1 MGRTKTVDRRRVII
15 TGVGYKESAPARKL
29 DDIFASKRVK
39 PNIGASVALS
49 AAIAG
54 NAVVLIA
61 RTAAKLERVK
71 AAIAARLPKAVIA
84 CEPTDVLDPRAV
96 LKLVGNIPHDLEI
109 DLVQCAGVSAGSFR
123 TEGDNVFFP
132 IEETSLEMPSIE
144 FESVVRSLL
153 VLVQSFLPRLKSQK
167 RSTLV
172 VVASMS
178 GIRAFPFGFSHCA
191 AKGGL
196 HQAIRSLSLELS
208 RFGVRVC
215 EVNPGIV
222 DTGLYDSPEVDT
234 VVRRISRSFDYDYAQ
249 GKLPAMEALAV
260 ADAVVLCLQSK
271 SHILSINMVADGQ
284 FPHHGA

>member
-1 MGRTKTVDRRRVII
+1 MGRTETVDRRRVII
-15 TGVGYKESAPARKL
+15 TGVGYKESAAARNV
-29 DDIFASKRVK
+29 DDIFASKHVK

-54 NAVVLIA
+54 NAVVLVA
-61 RTAAKLERVK
+61 RTAAKLERIK
-71 AAIAARLPKAVIA
+71 SAIAARLPKAVIT
-84 CEPTDVLDPRAV
+84 CEPTDVLDPEAV
-96 LKLVGNIPHDLEI
+96 LKLVDSIPGDLEI
-109 DLVQCAGVSAGSFR
+109 DLVQSAGLGAGSFK

-132 IEETSLEMPSIE
+132 VEETSLEMPLLE

-153 VLVQSFLPRLKSQK
+153 VLVQSFLPRLKRQK
-167 RSTLV
+167 RSNLV

-222 DTGLYDSPEVDT
+222 NTGLYDSPAVDT

-249 GKLPAMEALAV
+249 GKLPAMEAPAV
-260 ADAVVLCLQSK
+260 ADAVMLCLQSK